1 MEKAKDTSRVPEDL
15 TGVPKE
21 LTSEVTKEQE
31 EPLAEATGDVVPP
44 TAPARMM
51 KVPAKMRAWEYWS
64 S

>member
-21 LTSEVTKEQE
+21 LASEVTKEQE

-44 TAPARMM
+44 TPPARMM
-51 KVPAKMRAWEYWS
+51 KAPA
-64 S
+64 